1 MLQEEDE
8 YVKFLSKNLKISWN
22 EDIVFFPF
30 ETEDL
35 NAIYVNQRQAKI
47 KFTGLSNIY
56 VDSVMFLVEEISG
69 RSQGEVKKAVRLIKE
84 N

>member
-1 MLQEEDE
+1 M
-8 YVKFLSKNLKISWN
+8 
-22 EDIVFFPF
+22 
-30 ETEDL
+30 
-35 NAIYVNQRQAKI
+35 NQRRAKI

>member
-1 MLQEEDE
+1 M
-8 YVKFLSKNLKISWN
+8 KN
-22 EDIVFFPF
+22 IVFFPF

-35 NAIYVNQRQAKI
+35 NAIYMNQRRAKI

>member
-35 NAIYVNQRQAKI
+35 NAIYINQRQAKI

-69 RSQGEVKKAVRLIKE
+69 KSQGEVKKAVRLIKE